1 MYMPVDVI
9 RTRYAR
15 NTSVKFLT
23 RLSVHLPSPV
33 LLYSWPMSL
42 ALRQPCT
49 ACIAIV
55 DSGGRIGEPPLL
67 DLQTGEFKTAKLEAT
82 LTVS

>member
-49 ACIAIV
+49 ACSN
-55 DSGGRIGEPPLL
+55 SGFRGSDWG
-67 DLQTGEFKTAKLEAT
+67 AT
-82 LTVS
+82 PS